1 MEKAMRTNNANGA
14 KKEKFTARKFFE
26 LLGLAMFYSF
36 KR

>member
-1 MEKAMRTNNANGA
+1 MEKAMRNNNANGA